1 LCIRAK
7 TRGIVFFT
15 YDTCC
20 SAQDKIDQNWFGSST
35 PKSQKKI
42 SPFGNMSLN
51 VTFVHHFLYWG
62 IGGTLRWLLGTSGL
76 KNPKNQDMLAK
87 RTKNTDIPA
96 VHVSEIPLYTHP

>member
-1 LCIRAK
+1 MTPAVLLK
-7 TRGIVFFT
+7 TKLI
-15 YDTCC
+15 
-20 SAQDKIDQNWFGSST
+20 KIGLEVRP
-35 PKSQKKI
+35 PKSQKKL